1 MSNWSSITTSN
12 TSQGALTPF
21 QPSYRPPAQ
30 SQAMGAPPYQPQPVM
45 MGGYPPLSQPYQLQP
60 VMMPVP
66 VPMYNYQYPQQVP
79 VQPVVEKKPEP
90 AVVHT
95 PKPQVTII
103 RDSSLTYYSEAYG
116 EVADESVLTNSNEDD
131 IPKMKI
137 LVIGSQKSG
146 KSSVIKW
153 MLHRE
158 YCGSVKEKG
167 SEPIKNNIL
176 IDKSSSS
183 NALISV
189 NSNSSFKPKS
199 VASEFRKIVNEP
211 GIGQV
216 QHYYVEVNGDLVQ
229 NREAIAR
236 LVTKSFDAILVVID
250 HTRIEE
256 EFEMLQAVIH
266 SLGELLQTKKLL
278 IVKTKCDD
286 SSLLTRSHESL
297 SHVER
302 RIRELVRQNNFYY
315 FEYLSLLASESST
328 KIGPSFG
335 NRLFKFFLPLLA
347 SKTRS

>member
-1 MSNWSSITTSN
+1 
-12 TSQGALTPF
+12 
-21 QPSYRPPAQ
+21 
-30 SQAMGAPPYQPQPVM
+30 
-45 MGGYPPLSQPYQLQP
+45 
-60 VMMPVP
+60 
-66 VPMYNYQYPQQVP
+66 
-79 VQPVVEKKPEP
+79 
-90 AVVHT
+90 
-95 PKPQVTII
+95 
-103 RDSSLTYYSEAYG
+103 
-116 EVADESVLTNSNEDD
+116 
-131 IPKMKI
+131 
-137 LVIGSQKSG
+137 
-146 KSSVIKW
+146 

-158 YCGSVKEKG
+158 YCGSVKERNTL
-167 SEPIKNNIL
+167 PTKNNIL

-183 NALISV
+183 NALVSV
-189 NSNSSFKPKS
+189 NSKPSSTPKPVPNRP

-229 NREAIAR
+229 NREAIAK

-266 SLGELLQTKKLL
+266 HLGELLQTKKLL
-278 IVKTKCDD
+278 IIKSKCDD

-315 FEYLSLLASESST
+315 FEYLSLLASESAT
-328 KIGPSFG
+328 KISPSFG

-347 SKTRS
+347 SKTRA

>member
-1 MSNWSSITTSN
+1 MSNWSSISTSN
-12 TSQGALTPF
+12 TSQGAFIPF
-21 QPSYRPPAQ
+21 QPPVQ
-30 SQAMGAPPYQPQPVM
+30 SHVMGAYPYQPVM
-45 MGGYPPLSQPYQLQP
+45 MGGYPPLPQPAMMPVP
-60 VMMPVP
+60 VMYVP
-66 VPMYNYQYPQQVP
+66 VPMYNYQYPQQP
-79 VQPVVEKKPEP
+79 AIKKVVEKKHEP
-90 AVVHT
+90 SIVHN

-116 EVADESVLTNSNEDD
+116 EVADESVLTNSKEDD

-158 YCGSVKEKG
+158 YCGSVKETG
-167 SEPIKNNIL
+167 SAPIQNNIL

-183 NALISV
+183 NALVLV
-189 NSNSSFKPKS
+189 NSKTSSTPNSIPNKS
-199 VASEFRKIVNEP
+199 VASEFRKIINEP

-216 QHYYVEVNGDLVQ
+216 QHYYVEVNGDLIQ

-236 LVTKSFDAILVVID
+236 LVTKSFDAILIVID

-266 SLGELLQTKKLL
+266 HLGELLQTKKLM
-278 IVKTKCDD
+278 IIKTKCDD

-315 FEYLSLLASESST
+315 FEYLSLLASESTT
-328 KIGPSFG
+328 KISPSFG

-347 SKTRS
+347 SKTRG